1 MSEAAG
7 STRRDGG
14 SETTRTSAAAS
25 TGAIRELE
33 TVVAEC
39 ANGRRRVAYAEYGD
53 PDGEAVVVLHGTPG
67 SRLFGALFDD
77 AARRGGVRVLA
88 PDRPGYG
95 RSSPWSDR
103 RLTDTGAFVTSVLDD
118 AGVDRADVVG
128 FSGGG
133 PHALAV
139 AGSHGERVASVDV
152 VSGATPPSLRDG
164 TPTPRRL
171 LGVAARRTPRLT
183 GTLVRGRRWVAEW
196 AGPSVVVSQY
206 TNGERETGTPSASA
220 AASSR
225 RWPAVGAGPLTESR
239 LLAREWG
246 SSRRG
251 RTPGQAVARRT
262 GRQRSDRRRPAA
274 RRLAPR
280 RPARPPRRCRPP
292 RSAAAVTRSRRLRVG
307 RVGGRG
313 LTVPPIGGPATAGRP
328 PARLIRCTPE

>member
-118 AGVDRADVVG
+118 AGVDRAGVVG

-139 AGSHGERVASVDV
+139 AASHGERVASVDV
-152 VSGATPPSLRDG
+152 VSGATTPSLRDG

-171 LGVAARRTPRLT
+171 LGVAARRTPRLP

-206 TNGERETGTPSASA
+206 TNGERETAVDDGDAERVRRGFVEALARRRSGPVDRESSA
-220 AASSR
+220 
-225 RWPAVGAGPLTESR
+225 GAGVGFVPDEVERPVR
-239 LLAREWG
+239 LWHGERDDNAPIDG
-246 SSRRG
+246 V
-251 RTPGQAVARRT
+251 P
-262 GRQRSDRRRPAA
+262 
-274 RRLAPR
+274 RLADWLP
-280 RPARPPRRCRPP
+280 
-292 RSAAAVTRSRRLRVG
+292 
-307 RVGGRG
+307 
-313 LTVPPIGGPATAGRP
+313 AGRLV
-328 PARLIRCTPE
+328 RLDGADHLGALLR

>member
-118 AGVDRADVVG
+118 AGVDRAGVVG

-139 AGSHGERVASVDV
+139 AASHGERVASVDV
-152 VSGATPPSLRDG
+152 VSGATTPSLRDG

-171 LGVAARRTPRLT
+171 LGVAARRTPRLP
-183 GTLVRGRRWVAEW
+183 GTLVRGRRWVAECTDSPPSGPSKSRD
-196 AGPSVVVSQY
+196 AGP
-206 TNGERETGTPSASA
+206 G
-220 AASSR
+220 
-225 RWPAVGAGPLTESR
+225 PAVGGRVGRPVRRRLTVHER
-239 LLAREWG
+239 REG
-246 SSRRG
+246 DGGRRRG
-251 RTPGQAVARRT
+251 RR
-262 GRQRSDRRRPAA
+262 
-274 RRLAPR
+274 
-280 RPARPPRRCRPP
+280 ARPPRLRRGAGPP
-292 RSAAAVTRSRRLRVG
+292 SER
-307 RVGGRG
+307 
-313 LTVPPIGGPATAGRP
+313 
-328 PARLIRCTPE
+328 AR